1 MKFESITIKN
11 FRNFENIK
19 IDLSNKNVFFGMND
33 VGKTNFLYALRFIF
47 DKNTRKQN
55 LLDTDFYRK
64 KIETPIEII
73 VTININDT
81 EDSDSQKLRAQL
93 KGGLLSSNDKVYIKL
108 LAEYD
113 ELESIAIPI
122 LFWGGDLENLQEMKN
137 KGFFY
142 EIDQVVNVIYIDSYV
157 DLYSLFKK
165 NTKNLILSDND
176 SEDKT
181 IFENI
186 ENNIH
191 DLNSN
196 ISSLSG
202 IKNFEDKISTE
213 YKKFK
218 NDNITISVKS
228 EISINGIYSNIIPY
242 IKKNEDELLY
252 PTSGEGRKKL
262 LAYSIFDLLSK
273 DVEERKINLFLV
285 EEPENHLHRS
295 MQIMLSRILF
305 VDKGYNYLFLTTHS
319 SLVLSEMDNVNL
331 IRIYNKTKVDSLS
344 VLYRVPDDFKTQRK
358 KLNQG
363 LSEAIFSDKVLLVE
377 GPSEEMLFNK
387 ILSTINPFYEA
398 EGVYILPV
406 NGVGF
411 RKYFQILDKLKIK
424 NIIKT
429 DNDLKKISKKE
440 LYSVLGFHRINGYIK
455 RDEYKLPT
463 NPVKENTPNT
473 KQLLYDKNK
482 ELLDLIRK
490 NFKIFLSKCSLEEDL
505 DEVIHD
511 EMVEYLS
518 EAEEGNVIKYLQE
531 AKKYNMVKLVE
542 KLTPEDC
549 RKIYEHYN
557 FACLK
562 ELML

>member
-1 MKFESITIKN
+1 MNFESITIKN

-93 KGGLLSSNDKVYIKL
+93 KGRLLSSNDKVYIKL

-202 IKNFEDKISTE
+202 IKNFEDKISAE

-295 MQIMLSRILF
+295 MQLMLSRILF
-305 VDKGYNYLFLTTHS
+305 VDESYNYLFLTTHS

-331 IRIYNKTKVDSLS
+331 IRIYNETKVDSLS
-344 VLYRVPDDFKTQRK
+344 VLYRVPDNFKTQRK

-363 LSEAIFSDKVLLVE
+363 LSEAVFSDKVLLVE
-377 GPSEEMLFNK
+377 GPSEEILFDK

-398 EGVYILPV
+398 EGIYILPV
-406 NGVGF
+406 NGFGF
-411 RKYFQILDKLKIK
+411 REYFEILNKLKIK

-429 DNDLKKISKKE
+429 DNDLRKIPKKE
-440 LYSVLGFHRINGYIK
+440 LYSVLGLYRINDYTEE
-455 RDEYKLPT
+455 DFEKLPT
-463 NPVKENTPNT
+463 DPVKENTVHM
-473 KQLLYDKNK
+473 KRLLYDNNR

-490 NFKIFLSKCSLEEDL
+490 KYKIFLSRCSLEEDL

-511 EMVEYLS
+511 EMIEYLS

>member
-1 MKFESITIKN
+1 MNFESITIKN

-305 VDKGYNYLFLTTHS
+305 VDKSYNYLFLTTHS

-440 LYSVLGFHRINGYIK
+440 LYSVLGFHRINNYTK
-455 RDEYKLPT
+455 KDYKLPSD
-463 NPVKENTPNT
+463 PVKENTVDM
-473 KQLLYDKNK
+473 KRLLYDNNR

-490 NFKIFLSKCSLEEDL
+490 KYKIFLSRCSLEEDL

-511 EMVEYLS
+511 EMIEYLS

>member
-305 VDKGYNYLFLTTHS
+305 VDKSYNYLFLTTHS

>member
-1 MKFESITIKN
+1 MNFESITIKN

-305 VDKGYNYLFLTTHS
+305 VDKSYNYLFLTTHS

-440 LYSVLGFHRINGYIK
+440 LYSVLGFHRINNYTK
-455 RDEYKLPT
+455 KDYKLPID
-463 NPVKENTPNT
+463 PVKENTVDM
-473 KQLLYDKNK
+473 KRLLYDNNR

-490 NFKIFLSKCSLEEDL
+490 KYKIFLSRCSLEEDL

-511 EMVEYLS
+511 EMIEYLS